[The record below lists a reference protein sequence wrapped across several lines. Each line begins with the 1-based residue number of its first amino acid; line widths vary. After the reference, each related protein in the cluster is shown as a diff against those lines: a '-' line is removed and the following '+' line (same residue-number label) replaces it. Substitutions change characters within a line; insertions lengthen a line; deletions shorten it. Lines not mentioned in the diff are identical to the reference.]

1 MQSSSTERASTGV
14 GRGTGPPRDAGALL
28 DGGGQMETGGCA
40 EAGGETSTGGW
51 QGSRDAVA
59 MSCCRICSSA
69 AACARLRV
77 GSSHSPALKWF
88 AEAQPL
94 YEILWLP
101 SQPLSASG
109 SWLEPG
115 SPGGWR
121 HPARCCSLPSQA
133 ERLWEQR
140 NTMSRG
146 GGLGPLV
153 FLLTPDQL
161 CARLR
166 VAFAFPYADGGG

>member
-1 MQSSSTERASTGV
+1 
-14 GRGTGPPRDAGALL
+14 
-28 DGGGQMETGGCA
+28 METGGCA

-153 FLLTPDQL
+153 FFLAPDQL

-166 VAFAFPYADGGG
+166 VAFALPYADGGG